1 MLKQITPALV
11 LDKHMIPCRDENEKR
26 LLYAY
31 LSKKRELAEHLSQ
44 IIYVLYQILE
54 GKGDDIG
61 TASGCHAV
69 VVVVDGDIAD
79 AHRRENLFQ
88 IVSGVDIVP

>member
-1 MLKQITPALV
+1 M
-11 LDKHMIPCRDENEKR
+11 R
-26 LLYAY
+26 LLDAY
-31 LSKKRELAEHLSQ
+31 LSKKSEITKLPSRITH
-44 IIYVLYQILE
+44 VLYQILE

-79 AHRRENLFQ
+79 AHRRENLFT
-88 IVSGVDIVP
+88 DMDKTTN